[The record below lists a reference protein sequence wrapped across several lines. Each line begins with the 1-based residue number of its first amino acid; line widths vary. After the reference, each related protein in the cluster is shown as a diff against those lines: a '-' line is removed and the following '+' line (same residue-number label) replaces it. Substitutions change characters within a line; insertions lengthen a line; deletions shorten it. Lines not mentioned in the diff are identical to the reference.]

1 MRWWQR
7 QYFFGSKVF
16 GLVSFASA
24 SASVVGFHLVSL
36 LGGAGVCAAASCC
49 CVAVSIRRYRYHVVQ
64 VKVVSCKFVSCSC
77 KRKL

>member
-1 MRWWQR
+1 VRWWQR

-36 LGGAGVCAAASCC
+36 LGGAGICSCQRSVDTDTNTMLC
-49 CVAVSIRRYRYHVVQ
+49 CV
-64 VKVVSCKFVSCSC
+64 VKEK
-77 KRKL
+77 KL